1 MSIDFVS
8 TNPVVVPAIPA
19 KEFPLFWL
27 RILSIQASGPQSP
40 ARLYSE
46 FQPYRRITDEQG
58 NVIGA
63 EVKTPEVQGD
73 IKVVD
78 VPDIFALATSS
89 VEQDA
94 LITQAISTFVQSG
107 GNVASLAMACMF
119 LAIQSYGKQTGVF
132 MPDPVPVVE
141 DPVVDPVVDPKE
153 NTSIENL

>member
-8 TNPVVVPAIPA
+8 NNPVVVPAIPA

-78 VPDIFALATSS
+78 VPDIFALSDANA
-89 VEQDA
+89 EQQA
-94 LITQAISTFVQSG
+94 LIAQTIGAFVQAG
-107 GNVASLAMACMF
+107 GNMAALAMSCMF
-119 LAIQSYGKQTGVF
+119 MAIQGYGKQVGVF
-132 MPDPVPVVE
+132 ARDPVPVVE
-141 DPVVDPVVDPKE
+141 EPIADPVVESSSSSESPVV
-153 NTSIENL
+153 